1 MNFFIN
7 YLPRNKRAF
16 VTLLL
21 TVFAFGFT
29 AKAQYGDQFYNYG
42 FEEWVNEGSST
53 VEPAHWHSFMSASG
67 SFSFLMSQQI
77 NYSNETRPGSEGS
90 RSARIYSKSIVGI
103 TANGNM
109 TTGRIN
115 AGSMSAAGSENY
127 NYTQRNSDYCTPI
140 SSLPDSLAVWVCF
153 RAGSSNSQASIMA
166 TIHGDADFQQLGDG
180 GFYPAN
186 MLCATA
192 NKEYSRTCASG
203 ESLVW
208 KRIAIPFTAYPDVC
222 TDYRYI
228 LTTFTTNKTPG
239 GGSENDEVY
248 VDDIVLI
255 YNPSLNLGDIAQTE
269 FVFSPDETSVNVD
282 IPFTLTGSMSTYNLN
297 VADNEVIAQLSD
309 ANGNFDNPIELGR
322 VTTNES
328 GVIHGVIPYTVEDGD
343 GYRIRVVSTNYPM
356 TSQDNGMDISIY
368 GGTGVDAYYA
378 TCVNIYPNP
387 ADDFIKVT
395 SNNIIREIN
404 IFSIDGR
411 MMYSNNMNDNEK
423 MIDLSSFNKGTYII
437 RMITDEDVVVRKIMI
452 N

>member
-1 MNFFIN
+1 MR
-7 YLPRNKRAF
+7 P
-16 VTLLL
+16 TLL
-21 TVFAFGFT
+21 
-29 AKAQYGDQFYNYG
+29 
-42 FEEWVNEGSST
+42 
-53 VEPAHWHSFMSASG
+53 
-67 SFSFLMSQQI
+67 
-77 NYSNETRPGSEGS
+77 
-90 RSARIYSKSIVGI
+90 
-103 TANGNM
+103 
-109 TTGRIN
+109 
-115 AGSMSAAGSENY
+115 
-127 NYTQRNSDYCTPI
+127 
-140 SSLPDSLAVWVCF
+140 
-153 RAGSSNSQASIMA
+153 
-166 TIHGDADFQQLGDG
+166 
-180 GFYPAN
+180 
-186 MLCATA
+186 
-192 NKEYSRTCASG
+192 
-203 ESLVW
+203 
-208 KRIAIPFTAYPDVC
+208 PFTAYPYVC

-356 TSQDNGMDISIY
+356 ISQDNGMDMSIY